1 MTSELK
7 AVIKKLENLDWER
20 IYRGHYGY
28 WKYRGTNRYVDID
41 LPYID
46 FYIYSNEEKC
56 CGYLTAAELDL
67 FNKLV
72 QLLVQEK
79 SEEK

>member
-1 MTSELK
+1 MTNELK

-20 IYRGHYGY
+20 AYRGNYEY

-46 FYIYSNEEKC
+46 FYIYSNEEKY
-56 CGYLTAAELDL
+56 CGYLTAAEMHL
-67 FNKLV
+67 FSELV
-72 QLLVQEK
+72 DILVREK